1 MAVIMAF
8 TLLDLRVGTNLP
20 LVMAF
25 KRVTQGMRMVKCRFD
40 GEWEFS
46 AGRAR
51 HAAKEVMT
59 RITLEWTFT
68 KKCVSTI
75 KGKTNKMLRQAE
87 SGNNVRG
94 ITGFVKMIRKE
105 GCVPATAVCESTAN
119 YWIAVHDILED
130 AGINALLAHPHNT
143 RIITETVYKDDKAD
157 SARLADLCRLGMIP
171 ESFVADKPARDMREL
186 TRTRLGMKMHAAGPE
201 NRIHAILAKYPARA
215 AQGRTVY
222 GTGTRVVAGSAP
234 EGGWPH
240 GAGSGALPTHNINGF
255 GCP

>member
-1 MAVIMAF
+1 MAF
-8 TLLDLRVGTNLP
+8 TSRYADIAESGSGHTCC
-20 LVMAF
+20 
-25 KRVTQGMRMVKCRFD
+25 KGMRIH
-40 GEWEFS
+40 
-46 AGRAR
+46 GRS
-51 HAAKEVMT
+51 
-59 RITLEWTFT
+59 
-68 KKCVSTI
+68 KKIISTI